1 MRRRALST
9 LARAL
14 LLSSP
19 RQLAANAALLVALSL
34 TEWVGLILLVPLLAV
49 VGLQSDSESLT
60 SVTRR
65 VTALLTQLGIHAAL
79 PSVLVVFVLL
89 VAMRAFLQLR
99 QTEIQTRLEQDF
111 VLCLRRRLYG
121 AITGAEWAFLVRQR
135 GSDFL
140 HALTAD
146 VDRAGT
152 AVGQLLSLVS
162 LLIVSAAYVMV
173 ALRVS
178 APMTLATSV
187 AGVLLVVALRRGRD
201 RSHETG
207 ERLSDAYRDLYATI
221 TEHLA
226 GIKTARVVGAQ
237 ERNTMAFETI
247 ATHTA
252 VTQSASARAYGLTT
266 AIFSVCAAAV
276 LCLFVFVAVSVLGLS
291 AASVLLLLL
300 LFSRLI
306 PRFSGVLNSYQYLI
320 TSLPSYVHVEEMI
333 DRCLAAVEPRAH
345 DASPLIFERA
355 VQFREIGFR
364 YLDTGAAWTLS
375 NVSLDIPA
383 RRTTAIVGESGA
395 GKSTLADILA
405 GLLRPETGQMCVDGV
420 SLGVERMRTWR
431 GLIAYVPQDAFLL
444 HDTVRANLMWASP
457 SATEADIDF
466 ALQQASAVDF
476 VSLLPDGLDTI
487 IGDLGVL
494 LSGGERQRLALARA
508 LLRKPTL
515 LILDEATNALD
526 SENES
531 RIQDSL
537 AALRGELTIVVIT
550 HRLSTIRNADVIH
563 VLDAGRISAS
573 GSWADLAVG
582 ASSRFRELCA
592 AQGVAI

>member
-1 MRRRALST
+1 MRRRAVLT

-34 TEWVGLILLVPLLAV
+34 TEWVGLLLLVPLLAV

-99 QTEIQTRLEQDF
+99 QAEIQTRLEQDF

-121 AITGAEWAFLVRQR
+121 AIAGAEWAFLVRQR

-207 ERLSDAYRDLYATI
+207 ERLSDAYRDLYAAI

-237 ERNTMAFETI
+237 ERNTMAFEAI

-252 VTQSASARAYGLTT
+252 VTQAASARAYGLTT
-266 AIFSVCAAAV
+266 AIFSVSAAVV
-276 LCLFVFVAVSVLGLS
+276 LCLFVFAAVSVLELS

-300 LFSRLI
+300 LFSRLV

-333 DRCLAAVEPRAH
+333 DRCLASAEPRAH
-345 DASPLIFERA
+345 DVSPLSFERA
-355 VQFREIGFR
+355 VQLREIGFR

-405 GLLRPETGQMCVDGV
+405 GLLRPETGVVCVDGIA
-420 SLGVERMRTWR
+420 LGAKQMRTWR
-431 GLIAYVPQDAFLL
+431 GQIAYVPQDAFLL
-444 HDTVRANLMWASP
+444 HDTVRANLLWASP
-457 SATEADIDF
+457 SATEADIRL
-466 ALQQASAVDF
+466 ALQQASAGDF
-476 VSLLPDGLDTI
+476 VNLLPQGLDTI
-487 IGDLGVL
+487 IGDRGVL
-494 LSGGERQRLALARA
+494 LSGGERQRIALARA
-508 LLRKPTL
+508 LLRKPRL

-526 SENES
+526 SENER
-531 RIQDSL
+531 RILDAI
-537 AALRGELTIVVIT
+537 AALHGRVTIVAIT
-550 HRLSTIRNADVIH
+550 HRLSTIRDADLIC
-563 VLDAGRISAS
+563 VLEAGRIAAS
-573 GSWADLAVG
+573 GTWAELATG
-582 ASSRFRELCA
+582 ASARFRELCA
-592 AQGVAI
+592 AQGVAL